1 LKSAITLLR
10 AMPSGTRAAMIS
22 SAVTGLKGGL
32 AGLVVVAAGGGE
44 AAWVSGVLSYGLNLI
59 VIMDG

>member
-1 LKSAITLLR
+1 
-10 AMPSGTRAAMIS
+10 MIS

-32 AGLVVVAAGGGE
+32 AGLVAVAAGGGE
-44 AAWVSGVLSYGLNLI
+44 AAWVSGVLSYGLSLI